1 MRMAQVRH
9 PCSPSVEQLLM
20 VGTDADGI
28 TLGPDE
34 ICGCTISVRSNED
47 IIAVWNKSG
56 AEERVRIK
64 IRWVAF
70 CFLFPLRVA
79 LLTFGFVGT

>member
-1 MRMAQVRH
+1 M
-9 PCSPSVEQLLM
+9 
-20 VGTDADGI
+20 GTDPDDV

-64 IRWVAF
+64 IRCVTAPSLSPL
-70 CFLFPLRVA
+70 FLVRTC
-79 LLTFGFVGT
+79 LTVWSTAAIGMSYAGC

>member
-1 MRMAQVRH
+1 MDTDTD
-9 PCSPSVEQLLM
+9 SV
-20 VGTDADGI
+20 

-47 IIAVWNKSG
+47 IIAVWNKIG

-64 IRWVAF
+64 IRWDITL
-70 CFLFPLRVA
+70 FLMRLGLVD
-79 LLTFGFVGT
+79 

>member
-1 MRMAQVRH
+1 MR
-9 PCSPSVEQLLM
+9 
-20 VGTDADGI
+20 GTDADSV

-56 AEERVRIK
+56 AEERVRVK
-64 IRWVAF
+64 IRWVAPPSF
-70 CFLFPLRVA
+70 FPCEYM
-79 LLTFGFVGT
+79 TNG